1 MAKKLTIRR
10 NVIGVDK
17 DGADRREAIMELDN
31 IRKDHQ
37 RDVDAAVRADNRA
50 QAEWQERNR
59 R

>member
-37 RDVDAAVRADNRA
+37 RDVDAAVRADSRA
-50 QAEWQERNR
+50 RTEWQERNR

>member
-1 MAKKLTIRR
+1 MAQKLTIRR

-17 DGADRREAIMELDN
+17 DGADKREAIMELDN

-37 RDVDAAVRADNRA
+37 RDLNAARLADDRARD
-50 QAEWQERNR
+50 EWNERNR